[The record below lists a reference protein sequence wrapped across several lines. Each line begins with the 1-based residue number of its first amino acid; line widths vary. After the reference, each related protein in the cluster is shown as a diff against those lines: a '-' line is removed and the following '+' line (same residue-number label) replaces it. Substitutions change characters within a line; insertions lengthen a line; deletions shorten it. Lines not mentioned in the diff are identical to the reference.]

1 MSISDPITY
10 SVVITGAV
18 DNLSQEKFAT
28 TSSDFPTTYNNSK
41 AIARSNIR
49 YHEMIG
55 QLLTLSDFKL
65 DNISSVGRTKDA
77 AATSFSFNLTY
88 YRDRISYLKTAD
100 ETNPGTYLTGIAA
113 IKRVIARAL
122 STNYYQNFS
131 FWDPTV
137 RVTRTNTNTTTQTTP
152 PRGWAFEQVDALAL
166 FASVT
171 LAEAAI
177 TIS

>member
-1 MSISDPITY
+1 MSIPDPVTF

-28 TSSDFPTTYNNSK
+28 TSSDFPTSYNNSK

-49 YHEMIG
+49 YHEVIG
-55 QLLTLSDFKL
+55 QLLTLSDFAI
-65 DNISSVGRTKDA
+65 DNIARAGRTKDA
-77 AATSFSFNLTY
+77 AATSLSFDLTY
-88 YRDRISYLKTAD
+88 YRDRIYYLKTED
-100 ETNPGTYLTGIAA
+100 ESNPGTYLTGTNA

-137 RVTRTNTNTTTQTTP
+137 RVTRTNTNTTSQTTP
-152 PRGWAFEQVDALAL
+152 PRGWAYEQVDAVAL
-166 FASVT
+166 YADVAT
-171 LAEAAI
+171 AEAAI